1 MGGRPWPGADRVTD
15 SRAVAAIGPVQN
27 GDLTAIAELER
38 AAFADPWSRG
48 SFEALLTEPAV
59 YFAAA
64 RDSERNDV
72 LGYVVAWF
80 AADEGEVANLAVRE
94 PTRRRGI
101 GAALLDATLI
111 EARRRGALMLFLE
124 VRQSNE
130 AARGLYASRGFAE
143 VGRRSKY
150 YRHPV
155 EDAIILRR
163 EMGGEN

>member
-1 MGGRPWPGADRVTD
+1 MTG
-15 SRAVAAIGPVQN
+15 SRAEVAVDKVHR
-27 GDLTAIAELER
+27 GDLAGIGELEK
-38 AAFADPWSRG
+38 ASFADPWSPA
-48 SFEALLTEPAV
+48 SFEQILDEPAV
-59 YFAAA
+59 FFGVA
-64 RDSERNDV
+64 RASETNAV

-80 AADEGEVANLAVRE
+80 AADEGEIANLAVRE

-101 GAALLDATLI
+101 GAALLDATLN
-111 EARRRGALMLFLE
+111 EAKRRGALLMFLE

-130 AARGLYASRGFAE
+130 AARGLYASRGFEE

-163 EMGGEN
+163 ELGGQD

>member
-1 MGGRPWPGADRVTD
+1 MGGRTRPGVERVTG
-15 SRAVAAIGPVQN
+15 SRAAVEIGPVQRS
-27 GDLTAIAELER
+27 DLSSIAELET
-38 AAFADPWSRG
+38 AAFADPWSLA
-48 SFEALLTEPAV
+48 SFESILAEPAV

-64 RDSERNDV
+64 RDGERTRV
-72 LGYVVAWF
+72 VGYVVAWF

-101 GAALLDATLI
+101 GAALLDATLR
-111 EARRRGALMLFLE
+111 EARRRGALMMFLE

-130 AARGLYASRGFAE
+130 AARRLYASRGFEE

-150 YRHPV
+150 YQHPV

-163 EMGGEN
+163 ELGGED